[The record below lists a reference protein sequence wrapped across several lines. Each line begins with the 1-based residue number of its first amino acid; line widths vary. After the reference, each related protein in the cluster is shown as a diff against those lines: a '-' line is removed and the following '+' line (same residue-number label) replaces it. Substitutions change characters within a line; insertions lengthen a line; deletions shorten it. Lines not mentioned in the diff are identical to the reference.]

1 MDSTQAINLVLL
13 LKNNQDEITKKL
25 RQNFLEFSLDD
36 TINNEKKAVK
46 YRLCYPEKS
55 ILDEIKELKEYPYYI
70 NINVDENDIDI
81 FKELNV
87 NISIKKNNKKIETKL
102 FGIQFR

>member
-46 YRLCYPEKS
+46 YRLSRKKHFGRNKR
-55 ILDEIKELKEYPYYI
+55 IKRVSVLY
-70 NINVDENDIDI
+70 
-81 FKELNV
+81 
-87 NISIKKNNKKIETKL
+87 
-102 FGIQFR
+102 